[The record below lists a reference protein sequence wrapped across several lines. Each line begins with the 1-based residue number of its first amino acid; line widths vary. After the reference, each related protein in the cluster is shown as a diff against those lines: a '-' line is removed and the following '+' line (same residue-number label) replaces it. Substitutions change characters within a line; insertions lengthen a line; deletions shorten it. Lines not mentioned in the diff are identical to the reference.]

1 MVCPLSVMTG
11 GVTSLTVTLKVQL
24 FVFPA
29 ASVAVA
35 VTVVVPTGKAEP
47 DAGLLTIVG
56 APQLSLPVTVKFTT
70 AEQVP
75 TGALTVISAGQ
86 EMLGSSSSVTLTVKL
101 QLGPAE
107 LVQVTVVS
115 PTPKKDPE
123 G

>member
-35 VTVVVPTGKAEP
+35 VTVVVPTGKTEP

>member
-35 VTVVVPTGKAEP
+35 VTVVVPTGKTEP

-56 APQLSLPVTVKFTT
+56 APQLSLPETVKFTT

-75 TGALTVISAGQ
+75 TGALTVMSAGH
-86 EMLGSSSSVTLTVKL
+86 EMVGSSSSVTVTVKL

>member
-56 APQLSLPVTVKFTT
+56 APQLSLPETVKFTT

>member
-1 MVCPLSVMTG
+1 MFCPLSVMTG

-35 VTVVVPTGKAEP
+35 VTVVVPTGKTEP
-47 DAGLLTIVG
+47 EAGLLTIVG
-56 APQLSLPVTVKFTT
+56 TPQLSLPETVKFTT

-75 TGALTVISAGQ
+75 TGALTVISDGH
-86 EMLGSSSSVTLTVKL
+86 EMVGSSSSVTVTVKL
-101 QLGPAE
+101 QVGPAE

>member
-1 MVCPLSVMTG
+1 MVCPLSVITG

-35 VTVVVPTGKAEP
+35 VTVVVPTGNTDP

-56 APQLSLPVTVKFTT
+56 TPQLSAPETVKFTT

-75 TGALTVISAGQ
+75 TGALTVMSGGH
-86 EMLGSSSSVTLTVKL
+86 EMVGSSSSVTVTVKL

-115 PTPKKDPE
+115 PTPKNDPE